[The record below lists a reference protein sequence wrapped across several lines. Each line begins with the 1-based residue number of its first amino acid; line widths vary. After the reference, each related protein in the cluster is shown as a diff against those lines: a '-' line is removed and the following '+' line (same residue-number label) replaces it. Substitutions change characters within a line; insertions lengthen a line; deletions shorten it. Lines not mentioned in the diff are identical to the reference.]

1 METKS
6 RLESKSYWTALIITI
21 ATLFGD
27 NFEVLAPFFDGYAD
41 TVAQVMALIIVVL
54 RETTTKPVNPIG
66 KGKKL

>member
-6 RLESKSYWTALIITI
+6 RVKSKSYWTALIITI

-41 TVAQVMALIIVVL
+41 AVAQVMALIIIAL
-54 RETTTKPVNPIG
+54 RELTTQPVNPIM
-66 KGKKL
+66 KSKKL

>member
-6 RLESKSYWTALIITI
+6 RVKSKSYWTALIITI

-41 TVAQVMALIIVVL
+41 TVAQLMALIIIAL
-54 RETTTKPVNPIG
+54 REVTTQPVNPIM
-66 KGKKL
+66 KSKKL